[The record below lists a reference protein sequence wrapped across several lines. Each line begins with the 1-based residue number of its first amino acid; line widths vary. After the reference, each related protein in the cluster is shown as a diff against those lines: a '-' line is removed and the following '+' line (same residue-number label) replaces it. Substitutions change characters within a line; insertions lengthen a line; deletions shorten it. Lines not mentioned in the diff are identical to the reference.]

1 MDKINFGTTYRIQL
15 KPNADMKNT
24 QLKKFVSQF
33 QNHLYSNANSN
44 TGTVRVSVRKRLDN
58 RVEQGIKRLGFDVY
72 QKFGTQKKLVTDAS
86 GIKSIQEF
94 ERHNIPTSK
103 MDDFI
108 KEQLNA
114 VNYTWVG
121 KQNPKKPKIAFQD

>member
-1 MDKINFGTTYRIQL
+1 MDKISFGTTYRIQL
-15 KPNADMKNT
+15 KPNADNKNAA
-24 QLKKFVSQF
+24 LKKLASQF

-44 TGTVRVSVRKRLDN
+44 AGTVRISVRKRLDN

-72 QKFGTQKKLVTDAS
+72 QKFD
-86 GIKSIQEF
+86 
-94 ERHNIPTSK
+94 RHNIPTSK

-114 VNYTWVG
+114 ANYSWVG